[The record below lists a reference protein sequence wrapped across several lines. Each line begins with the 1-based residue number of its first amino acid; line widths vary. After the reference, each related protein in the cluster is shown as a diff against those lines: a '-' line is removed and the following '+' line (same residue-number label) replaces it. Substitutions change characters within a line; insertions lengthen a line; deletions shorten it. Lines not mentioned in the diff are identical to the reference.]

1 MADVEFGLDTFGALT
16 EDDNGEL
23 ITHAQTVRD
32 VVADGVLA
40 DSVGL
45 DFFGVGEHHRP
56 DFAVSSAEMVL
67 AAIAGRTERIRLGSA
82 VTVLS
87 SDDPVRVFERFATLD
102 AVSNGRAEIVAGRG
116 SFIESFP
123 LFGYDLSDYEVLFE
137 EKLELLA
144 KL

>member
-56 DFAVSSAEMVL
+56 DFAVSSPEMVL
-67 AAIAGRTERIRLGSA
+67 AAIAGRT
-82 VTVLS
+82 
-87 SDDPVRVFERFATLD
+87 
-102 AVSNGRAEIVAGRG
+102 
-116 SFIESFP
+116 
-123 LFGYDLSDYEVLFE
+123 
-137 EKLELLA
+137 
-144 KL
+144 